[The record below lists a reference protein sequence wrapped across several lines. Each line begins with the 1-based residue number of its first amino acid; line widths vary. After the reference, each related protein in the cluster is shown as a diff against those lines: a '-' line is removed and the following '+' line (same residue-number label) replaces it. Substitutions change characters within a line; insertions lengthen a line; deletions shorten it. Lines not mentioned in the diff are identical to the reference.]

1 MSARSSVVIV
11 GRTNVGKSS
20 LFNRLSSS
28 VKSMIFDYEGVT
40 RDFIRDTICWKDSC
54 FDLIDT
60 GGISLKKSQDAITE
74 KTRLIALEMI
84 ELAHSIIF
92 VVDGAAGL
100 LQEDRDIAK
109 SLHRLG
115 KPVILVINKIDVKNA
130 RDNIYEFER
139 LGFQYI
145 VPVSCS
151 QAIGIGEILDTLT
164 TLLPPQTTIA
174 PLEEPTAKIVL
185 LGKPNVGKSSLLN
198 ILLNKERSIVSDE
211 PGTTRE
217 AISEHLT
224 FYQEDILITD
234 TPGIRKKK
242 SVKEPLESLMV
253 KSSLHALENADIV
266 LLLIDASEGQLCDQE
281 LKLAFY
287 AFTDLYKAVIIV
299 FNKWDLVDDQKRT
312 QLDYQLQPYD
322 HIMKRIER
330 IDISCKTG
338 KNVGKIMPLVQEV
351 YKRYTT
357 EISSH
362 ELTIICKE
370 GLDRKP
376 LYHKTQMLKLFRV
389 RQVAARPFTVLMI
402 VNQPQW
408 FGPSQ
413 LSFFEN
419 IIRTKHKL
427 KGTPIK
433 FIPRTS

>member
-40 RDFIRDTICWKDSC
+40 RDFIKDTICWKDAC

-92 VVDGAAGL
+92 VVDGSAGL
-100 LQEDRDIAK
+100 IQEDRDIAK
-109 SLHRLG
+109 LLHKLG
-115 KPVILVINKIDVKNA
+115 KPIILVINKIDIKNA

-139 LGFQYI
+139 LGFPYI
-145 VPVSCS
+145 VPVSCT
-151 QAIGIGEILDTLT
+151 QATGIGDILDTIT
-164 TLLPPQTTIA
+164 TLLPAQEKVT
-174 PLEEPTAKIVL
+174 PLEEPAAKIVL

-198 ILLNKERSIVSDE
+198 TLLNKERSIVSDE

-224 FYQEDILITD
+224 FYQEDIQITD

-253 KSSLHALENADIV
+253 KSSLHALEHADVV
-266 LLLIDASEGQLCDQE
+266 LLLVDASEGQLCDQE

-299 FNKWDLVDDQKRT
+299 FNKWDLVDEQKKA
-312 QLDYQLQPYD
+312 QLEYQLQPYD
-322 HIMKRIER
+322 HIMKKVER

-351 YKRYTT
+351 YKRYT
-357 EISSH
+357 S
-362 ELTIICKE
+362 ELSDHDLTVICKK
-370 GLDRKP
+370 GLEQRP
-376 LYHKTQMLKLFRV
+376 LYNKTQLLKLFRV
-389 RQVAARPFTVLMI
+389 RQVAKRPITLLMI

-408 FGPSQ
+408 FGASQ

-419 IIRTKHKL
+419 ILRTKFKL